1 VHSLVLKNEDHKNFN
16 NTRKHSLRVLYLGSG
31 NSNVFPGYTWASM
44 SLHPYVWIVFD
55 YQVSKS
61 QQTYSLIDPTQ
72 VLNPNSRGPSSCRT
86 QCSSPALAVMRI
98 PPWRS
103 VTPLPYSIPPWRIP
117 LLSPCSIPARPLLSR
132 LLTSTST
139 SRAPSPYTPRPLRD
153 DDGSIVPR

>member
-1 VHSLVLKNEDHKNFN
+1 
-16 NTRKHSLRVLYLGSG
+16 
-31 NSNVFPGYTWASM
+31 
-44 SLHPYVWIVFD
+44 
-55 YQVSKS
+55 
-61 QQTYSLIDPTQ
+61 
-72 VLNPNSRGPSSCRT
+72 
-86 QCSSPALAVMRI
+86 MRI

-153 DDGSIVPR
+153 DDGSIVPRGTHWFKFWRLLHKEETQQQIIVVCQSLKVMAMEFFASHGWRFHARIEAA